1 MPEPQ
6 GDCGRSN
13 EVGAATVFVVTD
25 IAKSTAHY
33 PRRARLNGGD
43 VAYWPLADMADRFA
57 VVRFPGWSGPSADG
71 LRVSACDPKRT
82 CVRLDLRLEN
92 WLRSR
97 VACPF

>member
-43 VAYWPLADMADRFA
+43 VAYWSIVLKNSTVEAEGDR
-57 VVRFPGWSGPSADG
+57 
-71 LRVSACDPKRT
+71 
-82 CVRLDLRLEN
+82 
-92 WLRSR
+92 
-97 VACPF
+97 

>member
-43 VAYWPLADMADRFA
+43 VAYWPSTAT
-57 VVRFPGWSGPSADG
+57 PSGPDDVRCGEQSRSASKAE
-71 LRVSACDPKRT
+71 RY
-82 CVRLDLRLEN
+82 RLLMLWTAPLCGIE
-92 WLRSR
+92 
-97 VACPF
+97 VP

>member
-6 GDCGRSN
+6 GDCGRSS

-43 VAYWPLADMADRFA
+43 VAYWPKADMAYQFTD
-57 VVRFPGWSGPSADG
+57 VRFEG
-71 LRVSACDPKRT
+71 
-82 CVRLDLRLEN
+82 
-92 WLRSR
+92 
-97 VACPF
+97 

>member
-43 VAYWPLADMADRFA
+43 VAYWPFPDVLRQSSDVRNWA
-57 VVRFPGWSGPSADG
+57 VNGPKSDAPE
-71 LRVSACDPKRT
+71 S
-82 CVRLDLRLEN
+82 RL
-92 WLRSR
+92 
-97 VACPF
+97 

>member
-43 VAYWPLADMADRFA
+43 VAYWPIVLKNSTVEAEGDR
-57 VVRFPGWSGPSADG
+57 
-71 LRVSACDPKRT
+71 
-82 CVRLDLRLEN
+82 
-92 WLRSR
+92 
-97 VACPF
+97 